1 MSKIITVYSKNKN
14 GYENFSNFAKTPFRM
29 KEKESGKTIQFSCNE
44 QFIMYSKA
52 KLFNDQVAAESILRE
67 TNPLQMKR
75 YGRTVEN
82 FDEKIW
88 QEQNERILKNGLY
101 LKFTQNPQLLNKL
114 LNTKDATIVEANPY
128 DQTYGVGL
136 AAFDPNIQDPS
147 KWQGKNL
154 MGKALMA
161 VRDYIYN
168 QEYTKSTTPSAPT
181 QSSTRPNNYRP
192 NNYRERSQN
201 DLSL

>member
-1 MSKIITVYSKNKN
+1 
-14 GYENFSNFAKTPFRM
+14 M
-29 KEKESGKTIQFSCNE
+29 KEKESNKTIQFSCNE

-52 KLFNDQVAAESILRE
+52 KLFNDKVAAESILNE

-82 FDEKIW
+82 FDEKVW
-88 QEQNERILKNGLY
+88 QEHNERILKNGLY
-101 LKFTQNPQLLNKL
+101 LKFTQNPHLLNKL
-114 LNTKDATIVEANPY
+114 LNTKGATIVEANPY

-161 VRDYIYN
+161 VRDYIYD
-168 QEYTKSTTPSAPT
+168 QEYMKSTTPSTPT
-181 QSSTRPNNYRP
+181 QSSNRPNHK
-192 NNYRERSQN
+192 ESSQD

>member
-1 MSKIITVYSKNKN
+1 MSKIIAVYSKNRN
-14 GYENFSNFAKTPFRM
+14 GYEDFSNFAKTPFRM

-52 KLFNDQVAAESILRE
+52 KLFNDKVAAESILNE

-82 FDEKIW
+82 FDEKVW
-88 QEQNERILKNGLY
+88 QEHNERILKNGLY
-101 LKFTQNPQLLNKL
+101 LKFTQNPHLLNKL
-114 LNTKDATIVEANPY
+114 LDTKGATIVEANPY

-147 KWQGKNL
+147 KWRGKNL

-161 VRDYIYN
+161 VRDYIYE
-168 QEYTKSTTPSAPT
+168 QEYMKSTTPSAPT
-181 QSSTRPNNYRP
+181 QSSIRSNQSVQNK
-192 NNYRERSQN
+192 ERSQD

>member
-1 MSKIITVYSKNKN
+1 MSKIIAVYSKNRN
-14 GYENFSNFAKTPFRM
+14 GYEDFSNFAKTPFRM

-52 KLFNDQVAAESILRE
+52 KLFNDKVAAESILNE

-82 FDEKIW
+82 FDEKVW
-88 QEQNERILKNGLY
+88 QEHNERI
-101 LKFTQNPQLLNKL
+101 LKFTQNPHLLNKL
-114 LNTKDATIVEANPY
+114 LNTKGATIVEANPY
-128 DQTYGVGL
+128 DQTYGVGI

-147 KWQGKNL
+147 KWRGKNL

-161 VRDYIYN
+161 VRDYIYD
-168 QEYTKSTTPSAPT
+168 QEYVKSTTPSTPT
-181 QSSTRPNNYRP
+181 QSSNRSNHK
-192 NNYRERSQN
+192 ERSQD

>member
-14 GYENFSNFAKTPFRM
+14 GYEDFSNFAKTPFRM

-101 LKFTQNPQLLNKL
+101 LKFTQNHQLLNKL
-114 LNTKDATIVEANPY
+114 LNTKGATIVEANPY

-147 KWQGKNL
+147 KWRGKNL

-161 VRDYIYN
+161 VRDYIYD
-168 QEYTKSTTPSAPT
+168 QEYMKSTTPSTPT
-181 QSSTRPNNYRP
+181 QSSNRPNHK
-192 NNYRERSQN
+192 EKSQD

>member
-1 MSKIITVYSKNKN
+1 MSKIIAVYSKNRN
-14 GYENFSNFAKTPFRM
+14 GYEDFSNFAKTPFRM

-52 KLFNDQVAAESILRE
+52 KLFNDKVAAESILKE

-82 FDEKIW
+82 FDEKVW
-88 QEQNERILKNGLY
+88 QEHNERILKNGLY
-101 LKFTQNPQLLNKL
+101 LKFTQNPQLLTKL

-136 AAFDPNIQDPS
+136 TAFDPNIQDPS
-147 KWQGKNL
+147 KWRGKNL

-161 VRDYIYN
+161 VRDYIYD
-168 QEYTKSTTPSAPT
+168 QEYMKSTTPSAPT
-181 QSSTRPNNYRP
+181 QSSNRPNHK
-192 NNYRERSQN
+192 ERSQD

>member
-1 MSKIITVYSKNKN
+1 MSKIIAVYSKNRN
-14 GYENFSNFAKTPFRM
+14 GYEDFSNFAKTPFRM

-52 KLFNDQVAAESILRE
+52 KLFNDKVAAESILNE

-82 FDEKIW
+82 FDEKVW
-88 QEQNERILKNGLY
+88 QEHNERILK
-101 LKFTQNPQLLNKL
+101 FIQNPHLLNKL
-114 LNTKDATIVEANPY
+114 LNTKGATIVEANPY
-128 DQTYGVGL
+128 DQTYGVGI

-147 KWQGKNL
+147 KWRGKNL

-161 VRDYIYN
+161 VRDYIYD
-168 QEYTKSTTPSAPT
+168 QEYVKSTTPSTPT
-181 QSSTRPNNYRP
+181 QSSNRSNHK
-192 NNYRERSQN
+192 ERSQD